1 MTNREFTEQ
10 WLQDCE
16 LVRISFREGLVLD
29 FAGQNELVISGPL
42 RLTLPAAGTLPTQV
56 ATIDP
61 YGVSES
67 ARPLFDFAGSTCTDG
82 VWDDRGDLH
91 LEFSTGHQID
101 VSADEQITA
110 WELFGEYHGYV
121 ACLPPGKVQKVE
133 LDPTTVEVMKRRL
146 TRGNWPN

>member
-1 MTNREFTEQ
+1 MTDRKFTEQ

-29 FAGQNELVISGPL
+29 FEGQNELVISVPL
-42 RLTLPAAGTLPTQV
+42 RLTLPATSTLPAQV

-61 YGVSES
+61 YGVSEPE
-67 ARPLFDFAGSTCTDG
+67 RPLFDFAGSTCTDG
-82 VWDDRGDLH
+82 VWDDCGDLH
-91 LEFSTGHQID
+91 LKFSTGHQID
-101 VSADEQITA
+101 VSADKRITA
-110 WELFGEYHGYV
+110 WELYGEYQGYV

-146 TRGNWPN
+146 ARGNWPN